1 MHQYLDSIFNNPE
14 IENAIHYAFKF
25 NYNKC
30 RLYRDYCDSVNKNYF
45 NNNKINNIPF
55 LPIGFFKNHRV
66 QSNKKTEY
74 KIFLSSGTTGKKS
87 KHYVTDLKIY
97 NHSLLNSFKYAF
109 GDPKK
114 FHFIGITPSLKE
126 RKNSSLIYM
135 INKLQNYSKND
146 GFFSSNLEEFKFK
159 IKEYQKSKSKTIIF
173 GLSHLLLEFIENEK
187 FKLNNCVVIETGG
200 MKGNR
205 EEIEKKK
212 LHEILSYGYGT
223 DKIFSEYGMTE
234 LLSQSYSIKDN
245 VFSPPPWKK
254 VLIRDFNDPL
264 RVQKTGRGIINII
277 DLANINSCCFI
288 STEDIGEVFKDG
300 SFKLYGRANESD
312 IRGCNNMLV
321 DIN

>member
-1 MHQYLDSIFNNPE
+1 MHRYLGSIFNESE
-14 IENAIHYAFKF
+14 IEAAIKDAFKF
-25 NYNKC
+25 NYNSC
-30 RLYRDYCDSVNKNYF
+30 DLYKEYCDSINKNYSD
-45 NNNKINNIPF
+45 NTSIVEIPF
-55 LPIGFFKNHRV
+55 LPISFFKNHKI
-66 QSNKKTEY
+66 QSNQKSKS
-74 KIFLSSGTTGKKS
+74 KLFLSSGTTGKKS
-87 KHYVTDLKIY
+87 KHYVTDLNIY

-114 FHFIGITPSLKE
+114 FHFIGITPSPEK

-135 INKLQNYSKND
+135 IDKLQKYSKNE
-146 GFFSSNLEEFKFK
+146 GFFSSNCEEFKIK
-159 IKEYQKSKSKTIIF
+159 IKKIQNSKSEILIF
-173 GLSHLLLEFIENEK
+173 GLSHMLLEFIENEK
-187 FKLNNCVVIETGG
+187 FKLNNCIIIETGG

-234 LLSQSYSIKDN
+234 LLSQSYTIKDDI
-245 VFSPPPWKK
+245 FRPPPWKK
-254 VLIRDFNDPL
+254 VLIRDINDPF
-264 RVQKTGRGIINII
+264 KIKKIGRGIITII

-312 IRGCNNMLV
+312 IRGCNNMLE